1 MAKIDTRCVHAGYK
15 PGKGEPRQVPIIQ
28 STTFKY
34 ETSDQMGKLFDLEEA
49 GYFYSRLQNPTVDTT
64 AAQINDL
71 EGGVGAVLTSSGQTA
86 NLFACINIARSG
98 DHIIA
103 ANNIYGGT
111 FNLLGV
117 TLQQMGI
124 EVTFLKADAT
134 DEEIESAIRPNTKL
148 VFGETLSNPGV
159 EVFDIERWARVAH
172 KNGLP
177 LVVDNTFPTPY
188 LCRPFEW
195 GADIVTHSTTKYI
208 DGHGVSVGGAV
219 VDSGHFP
226 WDQYSERFP
235 GLTTP
240 DESYHGL
247 TYTKKFGKAA
257 YIVKATTHLMRDLGS
272 IQSPQNAFYLHLG
285 LQTLHLR
292 MKRHSQ
298 SALKVAQWLEGCPE
312 VAWVHYPGLESDP
325 HHSLAL
331 KYLPDGCSG
340 VMCFG
345 LKGGRAFDN
354 RFLDALKLVTIE
366 THVADCHTCVLHPAS
381 HTHRQLSDEQ
391 LRAAGIAPDLIR
403 LSIGLEDVED
413 IIGDLQQALNCAKG

>member
-98 DHIIA
+98 DHIVA

-124 EVTFLKADAT
+124 EVTFIKADSS
-134 DEEIESAIRPNTKL
+134 DQEIEAAIRPNTKL

-219 VDSGHFP
+219 VDSGNFP

-298 SALKVAQWLEGCPE
+298 SALKVAQWLEECPE
-312 VAWVHYPGLESDP
+312 VAWVHYPGLESNP

-413 IIGDLQQALNCAKG
+413 IIGDLRQALNCAKG

>member
-159 EVFDIERWARVAH
+159 EVFDIERWAKVAH

-413 IIGDLQQALNCAKG
+413 IIGDLRQALNCAKG

>member
-1 MAKIDTRCVHAGYK
+1 MAKLDTLCVHAGYK
-15 PGKGEPRQVPIIQ
+15 PGKGEPRQIPIIQ

-34 ETSDQMGKLFDLEEA
+34 ETSDQMARLFDLQEA
-49 GYFYSRLQNPTVDTT
+49 GYFYTRLQNPTVDQT
-64 AAQINDL
+64 AAQINAL
-71 EGGVGAVLTSSGQTA
+71 EGGVGAILTSSGQAA
-86 NLFACINIARSG
+86 NLFAVINIAGAG

-117 TLQQMGI
+117 TLPKLGI
-124 EVTFLKADAT
+124 GITFLKADAT
-134 DEEIESAIRPNTKL
+134 DAEIEAAIRPNTKL
-148 VFGETLSNPGV
+148 IFGETLSNPGV
-159 EVFDIERWARVAH
+159 EVFDIERWAGVAH

-177 LVVDNTFPTPY
+177 LIIDNTFPTPI

-208 DGHGVSVGGAV
+208 DGHGVSVGGAL
-219 VDSGHFP
+219 VDSGNFP
-226 WDQYSERFP
+226 WDRYSERFP

-247 TYTKKFGKAA
+247 TYTKAFGKSA

-272 IQSPQNAFYLHLG
+272 TQSPQNAFYLHLG

-292 MKRHSQ
+292 IRRHSE
-298 SALKVAQWLEGCPE
+298 SALQVARWLQACPE
-312 VAWVHYPGLESDP
+312 VAWVHYPGLSDNP
-325 HHSLAL
+325 LVK

-340 VMCFG
+340 VMAFG
-345 LKGGRAFDN
+345 LKGGRDFDN
-354 RFLDALKLVTIE
+354 RFLDALKLITIE

-403 LSIGLEDVED
+403 LSIGLEAPED
-413 IIGDLQQALNCAKG
+413 IIEDIRQALNTACL

>member
-1 MAKIDTRCVHAGYK
+1 MAKLDTLCVHAGYN
-15 PGKGEPRQVPIIQ
+15 PGKGEPRQIPIIQ

-34 ETSDQMGKLFDLEEA
+34 ETSDQMARLFDLQDT
-49 GYFYSRLQNPTVDTT
+49 GYFYSRLQNPTVDQT
-64 AAQINDL
+64 AAQINAL
-71 EGGVGAVLTSSGQTA
+71 EGGVGAILTSSGQAA
-86 NLFACINIARSG
+86 NLFAVINIAGAG

-117 TLQQMGI
+117 TLPKLGI
-124 EVTFLKADAT
+124 GITFLKADAT
-134 DEEIESAIRPNTKL
+134 DAEIEAAIRPNTKL
-148 VFGETLSNPGV
+148 IFGETLSNPGV
-159 EVFDIERWARVAH
+159 EVFDIERWAGVAH

-177 LVVDNTFPTPY
+177 LIIDNTFPTPI

-208 DGHGVSVGGAV
+208 DGHGVSVGGAL
-219 VDSGHFP
+219 VDSGNFP
-226 WDQYSERFP
+226 WDRYSERFP

-247 TYTKKFGKAA
+247 TYTKAFGKSA

-272 IQSPQNAFYLHLG
+272 MQSPQNAFYLHLG

-292 MKRHSQ
+292 IRRHSE
-298 SALKVAQWLEGCPE
+298 SALQVARWLQACPE
-312 VAWVHYPGLESDP
+312 VAWVHYPGLSDNP
-325 HHSLAL
+325 LVK

-340 VMCFG
+340 VMAFG
-345 LKGGRAFDN
+345 LKGGRDFDN
-354 RFLDALKLVTIE
+354 RFLDALKLITIE

-403 LSIGLEDVED
+403 LSIGLEAPED
-413 IIGDLQQALNCAKG
+413 IIEDIRQALNTACL